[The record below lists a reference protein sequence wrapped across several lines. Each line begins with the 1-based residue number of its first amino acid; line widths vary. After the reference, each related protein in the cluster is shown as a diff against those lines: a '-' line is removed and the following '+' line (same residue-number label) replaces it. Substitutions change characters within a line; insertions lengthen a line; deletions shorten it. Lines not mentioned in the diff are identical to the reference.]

1 MCDEKMKLIEILS
14 PDFTFTDDRG
24 TLTQIVNGGFSQI
37 NAVFTK
43 AGKIRG
49 NFHYHRF
56 TKELFYII
64 RGKIRFTAKY
74 NGVTE
79 EYTFSD
85 GDMFMVNENVRHTF
99 LYLEDTYL
107 VGLYTTPVEMPDGTK
122 DIIPDEDI

>member
-1 MCDEKMKLIEILS
+1 MKMIEILT

-24 TLTQIVNGGFSQI
+24 TLTQLVHEGFSQV

-49 NFHYHRF
+49 NFHYHEG
-56 TKELFYII
+56 TKELFFVIK
-64 RGKIRFTAKY
+64 GKIEITAKY
-74 NGVTE
+74 NGVSE
-79 EYTFSD
+79 NYTFSD

-99 LYLEDTYL
+99 SYIDDTYL
-107 VGLYTTPVEMPDGTK
+107 VALYTNPIEKEDGTK

>member
-1 MCDEKMKLIEILS
+1 MALIEILS
-14 PDFTFTDDRG
+14 PDFTFSDDRG
-24 TLTQIVNGGFSQI
+24 TLTQIVHGGFTQI

-49 NFHYHRF
+49 NFHYHEH

-64 RGKIRFTAKY
+64 KGKIRFTAKHE
-74 NGVTE
+74 GITE
-79 EYTFSD
+79 EYEFSD

-107 VGLYTTPVEMPDGTK
+107 VGLYTNPVENPDGTK
-122 DIIPDEDI
+122 DIIQDDII

>member
-1 MCDEKMKLIEILS
+1 MKLIEILS

-24 TLTQIVNGGFSQI
+24 TITQIVHGGFSQI

-43 AGKIRG
+43 AGKLRG
-49 NFHYHRF
+49 NFHYHEH

-64 RGKIRFTAKY
+64 SGKIRLTVKY

-99 LYLEDTYL
+99 MYLEDTYL
-107 VGLYTTPVEMPDGTK
+107 VGLYTVPVEKEDGTK
-122 DIIPDEDI
+122 DIITDEEL

>member
-1 MCDEKMKLIEILS
+1 MKLIEILN

-24 TLTQIVNGGFSQI
+24 VITQIVHEGFSQV

-49 NFHYHRF
+49 NFHYHEN

-64 RGKIRFTAKY
+64 KGKIRFTAKLD
-74 NGVTE
+74 GITE

-99 LYLEDTYL
+99 LYVDDTYL
-107 VGLYTTPVEMPDGTK
+107 VGLYTKPVEKEDGTK
-122 DIIPDEDI
+122 DIIPDDTL

>member
-1 MCDEKMKLIEILS
+1 MKLIEILS

-24 TLTQIVNGGFSQI
+24 TITQIVKEGYTQI

-49 NFHYHRF
+49 NFHYHEH

-64 RGKIRFTAKY
+64 KGKIHFTAKY
-74 NGVTE
+74 GGITE

-107 VGLYTTPVEMPDGTK
+107 VGLYTRPVEKEDGTK
-122 DIIPDEDI
+122 DIIADDSV

>member
-1 MCDEKMKLIEILS
+1 MCDKMKLIEILS

-24 TLTQIVNGGFSQI
+24 TLTQIVSGGFTQV

-49 NFHYHRF
+49 NFHYHEH

-64 RGKIRFTAKY
+64 KGKILFTAKY
-74 NGVTE
+74 NGITE

-107 VGLYTTPVEMPDGTK
+107 VGLYTTPVEKEDGTK
-122 DIIPDEDI
+122 DIIADDTV

>member
-1 MCDEKMKLIEILS
+1 MKLIEILT
-14 PDFTFTDDRG
+14 PDFTFSDDRG
-24 TLTQIVNGGFSQI
+24 TITQIVKEGYTQI

-49 NFHYHRF
+49 NFHYHEH

-64 RGKIRFTAKY
+64 KGKIHCTAKY
-74 NGVTE
+74 GGITE

-107 VGLYTTPVEMPDGTK
+107 VGLYTIPVEKEDGTK
-122 DIIPDEDI
+122 DIIADDSV

>member
-1 MCDEKMKLIEILS
+1 MNLIEILT

-24 TLTQIVNGGFSQI
+24 TLTQIVHEGFSQV

-49 NFHYHRF
+49 NFHYHEH
-56 TKELFYII
+56 TKELFFVIK
-64 RGKIRFTAKY
+64 GKIEFTAKY
-74 NGVTE
+74 NGACE
-79 EYTFSD
+79 NYTFSD

-99 LYLEDTYL
+99 SYREDTYL
-107 VGLYTTPVEMPDGTK
+107 VALYTNPVEREDGTK

>member
-1 MCDEKMKLIEILS
+1 MKLIEILS

-24 TLTQIVNGGFSQI
+24 TITQIVHGGFSQI

-43 AGKIRG
+43 AGKLRG
-49 NFHYHRF
+49 NFHYHEH

-64 RGKIRFTAKY
+64 SGKIRLTVKY

-107 VGLYTTPVEMPDGTK
+107 VGLYTVPVEKEDGTK
-122 DIIPDEDI
+122 DIITDEEL

>member
-1 MCDEKMKLIEILS
+1 MCDKMKLIEILQ

-24 TLTQIVNGGFSQI
+24 TLTQIVHEGFSQI

-49 NFHYHRF
+49 SFHYHEH

-64 RGKIRFTAKY
+64 KGKIAFTAKY
-74 NGVTE
+74 NGITE
-79 EYTFSD
+79 EYIFSD

-99 LYLEDTYL
+99 LYLEDTCL
-107 VGLYTTPVEMPDGTK
+107 VGLYTTPVENSDGTK
-122 DIIPDEDI
+122 DIIADEEL

>member
-1 MCDEKMKLIEILS
+1 MKLIEILS

-24 TLTQIVNGGFSQI
+24 TLTQIVSGGFTQV

-49 NFHYHRF
+49 NFHYHEH

-64 RGKIRFTAKY
+64 KGKILFTAKY
-74 NGVTE
+74 NGITE

-107 VGLYTTPVEMPDGTK
+107 VGLYTTPVEKEDGTK
-122 DIIPDEDI
+122 DIIADDTV

>member
-1 MCDEKMKLIEILS
+1 MCDKMKLIEILQ

-24 TLTQIVNGGFSQI
+24 TLTQIVHEGYSQI
-37 NAVFTK
+37 NAVFTR

-49 NFHYHRF
+49 NFHYHEH

-64 RGKIRFTAKY
+64 KGKISFTAKY
-74 NGVTE
+74 NGITE

-107 VGLYTTPVEMPDGTK
+107 VGLYTTPVENSDGTK
-122 DIIPDEDI
+122 DIILDE

>member
-1 MCDEKMKLIEILS
+1 MCDKMKLIEILS

-24 TLTQIVNGGFSQI
+24 TLTQIVSSGFSQI

-43 AGKIRG
+43 GGKIRG
-49 NFHYHRF
+49 NFHYHEH

-64 RGKIRFTAKY
+64 KGKILFTAKY
-74 NGVTE
+74 NGITE

-107 VGLYTTPVEMPDGTK
+107 VGLYTTPVEKEDGTK
-122 DIIPDEDI
+122 DIIADDTV

>member
-1 MCDEKMKLIEILS
+1 MALIEILS

-24 TLTQIVNGGFSQI
+24 TLTQIVKDGFSQV

-43 AGKIRG
+43 KGKIRG
-49 NFHYHRF
+49 NFHYHEN

-64 RGKIRFTAKY
+64 KGKIRFTARYEGKS
-74 NGVTE
+74 E
-79 EYTFSD
+79 EYIFSD

-99 LYLEDTYL
+99 LYMEDTYL
-107 VGLYTTPVEMPDGTK
+107 VGLYTRPVENEDGTK

>member
-1 MCDEKMKLIEILS
+1 MCDKMKLIEILT

-24 TLTQIVNGGFSQI
+24 TITQIVHEGYSQV

-49 NFHYHRF
+49 NFHYHAH

-64 RGKIRFTAKY
+64 KGKIQFTAKLC
-74 NGVTE
+74 GKTE
-79 EYTFSD
+79 EYIFSD
-85 GDMFMVNENVRHTF
+85 GDMFLVNENVRHTF

-107 VGLYTTPVEMPDGTK
+107 VGLYTSPVENEDGTK
-122 DIIPDEDI
+122 DIIPDEEI

>member
-1 MCDEKMKLIEILS
+1 MALIEILS
-14 PDFTFTDDRG
+14 PDFTFSDDRG
-24 TLTQIVNGGFSQI
+24 TLTQIVHGGFTQI

-49 NFHYHRF
+49 NFHYHEH

-64 RGKIRFTAKY
+64 KGKIRFTAKY
-74 NGVTE
+74 ADITE
-79 EYTFSD
+79 EYEFSD

-107 VGLYTTPVEMPDGTK
+107 VGLYTNPVENPDGTK
-122 DIIPDEDI
+122 DIIQDDII